1 MDRFIDISFLRK
13 GEEGR
18 VDEGE
23 GGKTV
28 FTKRNTFMYKEREKT
43 CSIYV
48 TTDRRPTKTYGI
60 ITRKYIKERP
70 TILGE
75 EVT

>member
-28 FTKRNTFMYKEREKT
+28 FTKRNTFMYKERKIT
-43 CSIYV
+43 CSIHIC
-48 TTDRRPTKTYGI
+48 DRRPTKTY
-60 ITRKYIKERP
+60 
-70 TILGE
+70 
-75 EVT
+75 